1 MECKTKI
8 DEYKRALDETE
19 GRIERVKRERNRE
32 ENMIKGCRDEEKKET
47 LILEDRLFRLEC
59 DLESQVKSRDQ
70 LLSKIELQEKMLK
83 SYDSDKEHLERLVQ
97 STSSEVQSLKQELLN
112 YERTKSQD
120 KITIEEK
127 EREYFKLTSRMD
139 MIMNEKSN
147 LVTDK
152 DKFYTEFHELESKI
166 RREAENT
173 TKVQKELMD
182 KSRECE
188 KAVDDFRR
196 CSSEKNH
203 YQELTERLR
212 NEMKDLIE
220 TKESGGVRHDRLER
234 M

>member
-1 MECKTKI
+1 
-8 DEYKRALDETE
+8 
-19 GRIERVKRERNRE
+19 
-32 ENMIKGCRDEEKKET
+32 
-47 LILEDRLFRLEC
+47 
-59 DLESQVKSRDQ
+59 
-70 LLSKIELQEKMLK
+70 
-83 SYDSDKEHLERLVQ
+83 
-97 STSSEVQSLKQELLN
+97 
-112 YERTKSQD
+112 
-120 KITIEEK
+120 
-127 EREYFKLTSRMD
+127 
-139 MIMNEKSN
+139 MIMNEKTN

-182 KSRECE
+182 KNRECE
-188 KAVDDFRR
+188 KAVDDFHR

-203 YQELTERLR
+203 YQELTEKLR